1 MVEAIEDL
9 FVPVLVYNNKS
20 SDAAILKKFGEPS
33 WNNPIV
39 RFLDSNGQDVIKRQ
53 NRVWTVNPMAARM
66 VAALKAAKRE
76 VPTYLSDLARDR
88 SNLQQATFAMSCYW
102 TGEARLGSIDGVM
115 STTSGWAGGREV
127 VSLTYDPKLVE
138 YSKLVET
145 AQSFHCASKVFTHS
159 ASQLKTAKSL
169 VGDKAEQFPGGA
181 RKAKLSDQKYQL
193 RTSRGVRSLPLTS
206 YQSTKVNSFV
216 RGSQRSKYLEFLSP
230 RQKAMLGKIAEEF
243 KSGGGDSLDE
253 FVFPEDDSK
262 LDAYQMRLAKHL
274 SSK

>member
-20 SDAAILKKFGEPS
+20 SDSAILKKFGEPS

-66 VAALKAAKRE
+66 VAALKAAKRD

-138 YSKLVET
+138 YSKLVKT

-243 KSGGGDSLDE
+243 KSGGGDSLDQ

-262 LDAYQMRLAKHL
+262 LDVYQMRLAKHL

>member
-115 STTSGWAGGREV
+115 STTSGWAC
-127 VSLTYDPKLVE
+127 LLY
-138 YSKLVET
+138 
-145 AQSFHCASKVFTHS
+145 
-159 ASQLKTAKSL
+159 
-169 VGDKAEQFPGGA
+169 
-181 RKAKLSDQKYQL
+181 
-193 RTSRGVRSLPLTS
+193 TSP
-206 YQSTKVNSFV
+206 
-216 RGSQRSKYLEFLSP
+216 SP
-230 RQKAMLGKIAEEF
+230 RDRG
-243 KSGGGDSLDE
+243 
-253 FVFPEDDSK
+253 
-262 LDAYQMRLAKHL
+262 
-274 SSK
+274 

>member
-1 MVEAIEDL
+1 MVR
-9 FVPVLVYNNKS
+9 Y
-20 SDAAILKKFGEPS
+20 
-33 WNNPIV
+33 
-39 RFLDSNGQDVIKRQ
+39 LDSSGQDVIKRQ
-53 NRVWTVNPMAARM
+53 SRVWNVNPMAARM
-66 VAALKAAKRE
+66 VAALKAAKQE
-76 VPTYLSDLARDR
+76 VPPYLSDLGRDR
-88 SNLQQATFAMSCYW
+88 SNLQQASFAMSCYW

-127 VSLTYDPKLVE
+127 VSLTYDPKLVK

-145 AQSFHCASKVFTHS
+145 AQSFHCASKVFTHT
-159 ASQLKTAKSL
+159 ASQLETAKSL
-169 VGDKAEQFPGGA
+169 VGDRAEKFPGGA

-230 RQKAMLGKIAEEF
+230 RQKAMLGKIAQEF

-262 LDAYQMRLAKHL
+262 LDAYQMKLAKHL

>member
-76 VPTYLSDLARDR
+76 VPTYLSDLARER